1 MIAVDA
7 SRPGVVPG
15 PAGVD
20 RARRAAET
28 LGTLLVAG
36 LLLLT
41 FGLTSSAFLQ
51 AANLRNI
58 LVQITVVGVAAIGET
73 LVLLVGGLDLSVGA
87 NVLLGSVVAGDLVQR
102 QGAPVWVGIVGG
114 VLASAGIGLLN
125 GLLTAVIGIE
135 PILATLGT
143 FLLAGGL
150 AKIVLHSS
158 WIVVDAPFFAD
169 LVRTHVV
176 WDLPLMVI
184 VMFGLYALAAVGM
197 RVTTFGRAVYAIG
210 GNARAARLAG
220 LASVRIR
227 ILTFTLA
234 GAFAGVAGLLQIG
247 QLGIVSS
254 GNAVGLEFQAITA
267 ALIGGLSVSAGGVG
281 RVERTLLGAWIVGM
295 ITNYQTIRGVP
306 PNYQQALLG
315 GILLLAILTDR
326 VFRGRG
332 S

>member
-1 MIAVDA
+1 MAVDVPHSGVAPA
-7 SRPGVVPG
+7 S
-15 PAGVD
+15 PALD
-20 RARRAAET
+20 RARQAAET
-28 LGTLLVAG
+28 FGTLAVAG
-36 LLLLT
+36 LLLLS
-41 FGLTSSAFLQ
+41 FGLTSSVFLQ

-58 LVQITVVGVAAIGET
+58 FVQITVVGVAAIGET

-102 QGAPVWVGIVGG
+102 QGAPVWVGILGG
-114 VLASAGIGLLN
+114 VAASAGIGLLN
-125 GLLTAVIGIE
+125 GVLTAVIGIE

-158 WIVVDAPFFAD
+158 WIVVDEPFFAD
-169 LVRTHVV
+169 LVRTHVF
-176 WDLPLMVI
+176 WELPMMVI
-184 VMFGLYALAAVGM
+184 VMLALYALAAIAM

-210 GNARAARLAG
+210 GNPRAARLAG

-227 ILTFTLA
+227 IVAFTLA

-295 ITNYQTIRGVP
+295 ITNYQTIRGIP

-315 GILLLAILTDR
+315 GMLLLAILADR
-326 VFRGRG
+326 LFRGRG
-332 S
+332 P